1 MRTARLTLVLALVTG
16 LTSQAVFAHRLNLT
30 TSEIVWQPDEH
41 ALEITHALH
50 LDDALTLLARLGVN
64 DGVLD
69 LPASA
74 RLMRYIAQRF
84 QLTTGDV
91 NISLEPYGAHIDD
104 GVLYVYQKALV
115 AALPTALQVTNRILH
130 DVIEDAQNQVNWRV
144 GDVVRSRSGGPVE
157 PVIWLTLAA
166 NNNATA
172 TSQPTTQDDPGR
184 DL

>member
-1 MRTARLTLVLALVTG
+1 MLGLVLVAG
-16 LTSQAVFAHRLNLT
+16 FMSQAVFAHRLNLT

-41 ALEITHALH
+41 ALEITHKLH

-91 NISLEPYGAHIDD
+91 DIELQPFGAHIDN
-104 GVLYVYQKALV
+104 GVLYVYQRALV

-130 DVIEDAQNQVNWRV
+130 DVLEDAKNQVNWRV
-144 GDVVRSRSGGPVE
+144 GDVVRSRSGGPSE
-157 PVIWLTLAA
+157 SVIWLTLAA
-166 NNNATA
+166 NSNATA
-172 TSQPTTQDDPGR
+172 TTQPTTQDNSGR